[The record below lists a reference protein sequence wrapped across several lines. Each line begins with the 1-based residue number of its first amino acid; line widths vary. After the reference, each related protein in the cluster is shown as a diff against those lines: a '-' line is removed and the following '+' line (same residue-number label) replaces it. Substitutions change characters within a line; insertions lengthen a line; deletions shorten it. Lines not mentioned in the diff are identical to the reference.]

1 MKFSRYALFILFS
14 FAIFINGCKKDEPKT
29 NTSPEDKNSTKKL
42 SGEVITQ
49 DKQKQLTADVVLQSL
64 KDGNKRFVDGK
75 LTDWDYS
82 KQVKET
88 SHGQYPEAIILS
100 CIDSRVPVEVVFD
113 RGIGDLF
120 VARVAGNIADS
131 DILGSM
137 EYSCKVSGAKLILVL
152 GHAHCGAVKS
162 AVDDVKL
169 GNITGLLDKIQ
180 PSVKSFPDYK
190 GEKTSKNYEF
200 VDMVGK
206 KNVSE
211 TIEHIRKESP
221 ILKEMED
228 KGEIKIAGAFYDIET
243 GKVEFLEK

>member
-1 MKFSRYALFILFS
+1 MLKTSRFTFFIVILF
-14 FAIFINGCKKDEPKT
+14 AISLNGCKKDEPKT
-29 NTSPEDKNSTKKL
+29 NTTPDDKNKKQP

-49 DKQKQLTADVVLQSL
+49 DKQKQLTPDLVLQSL

-75 LTDWDYS
+75 LTDRDYS
-82 KQVKET
+82 KQIEAT
-88 SHGQYPEAIILS
+88 SHGQYPEAIVLS
-100 CIDSRVPVEVVFD
+100 CIDARVPVELVFD
-113 RGIGDLF
+113 KGIGDIF
-120 VARVAGNIADS
+120 VARVAGNIVDG

-137 EYSCKVSGAKLILVL
+137 EYSCKVAGSKLILVL
-152 GHAHCGAVKS
+152 GHMHCGAVKS

-169 GNITGLLDKIQ
+169 GNITGLLAKIR
-180 PSVKSFPDYK
+180 PSVESFPDYH

-206 KNVSE
+206 KNVSV
-211 TIEHIRKESP
+211 TMDDIRKNSP

-243 GKVEFLEK
+243 GKIEFLEK

>member
-1 MKFSRYALFILFS
+1 MLRTSRFAFFIVILF
-14 FAIFINGCKKDEPKT
+14 AISLTGCKKDEPKT
-29 NTSPEDKNSTKKL
+29 NTTAPEDKNTKQL

-49 DKQKQLTADVVLQSL
+49 DKQKQLNADLVIQSL

-75 LTDWDYS
+75 LTGRDYS

-88 SHGQYPEAIILS
+88 SHGQYPEAIVLS
-100 CIDSRVPVEVVFD
+100 CIDSRVPVELVFD
-113 RGIGDLF
+113 RGIGVIF
-120 VARVAGNIADS
+120 VARVAGNIADA

-152 GHAHCGAVKS
+152 GHMHCGAVKS

-169 GNITGLLDKIQ
+169 GNITGLLAKIK
-180 PSVKSFPDYK
+180 PSVESFPDYH

-228 KGEIKIAGAFYDIET
+228 
-243 GKVEFLEK
+243 

>member
-1 MKFSRYALFILFS
+1 MKTLRYSFLFLIVLS
-14 FAIFINGCKKDEPKT
+14 FFLTACKKEEPKT
-29 NTSPEDKNSTKKL
+29 NTSQDDKNKKQL

-49 DKQKQLTADVVLQSL
+49 DKQKQLTPDAVLQSL
-64 KDGNKRFVDGK
+64 KEGNKRFVEGK
-75 LTDWDYS
+75 LTARDYS
-82 KQVKET
+82 KQVTET

-100 CIDSRVPVEVVFD
+100 CIDSRVPVEIVFD

-137 EYSCKVSGAKLILVL
+137 EYSCKVVGAKLILVL
-152 GHAHCGAVKS
+152 GHSHCGAVKS

-169 GNITGLLDKIQ
+169 GNITGILEKIT
-180 PSVKSFPDYK
+180 PSVQSFPDYK

-206 KNVSE
+206 KNVTE
-211 TIEHIRKESP
+211 TINTIRKNST

-228 KGEIKIAGAFYDIET
+228 KGEIKIGGAFYDIET
-243 GKVEFLEK
+243 GKIEFMEK